1 MVEFVG
7 NFASHV
13 RESVD
18 DDGAAVVVYL
28 KRYVN
33 SVPSSGNRKFT
44 DGIR

>member
-18 DDGAAVVVYL
+18 DEAAVVVYL